1 MANTPTPKAPSPT
14 TPEPKGT
21 NKKHIPDKHR
31 FPVLVSGQFRF
42 STTDAI
48 GTQKS
53 IPTFIYR
60 AKITLAP
67 KRGKKFSNSA
77 VPWTIMAR
85 QLLSYVQMNDDKACI
100 LKKRT
105 NTSVNKISS
114 PEELPEHPE
123 LFMRDYA
130 YNTIFTDR
138 KVTFSIII
146 ATTKDF
152 YKTFKTG
159 YVLTKLIENNWS
171 VNETRL
177 ETQGKSVEIG
187 HLLRA
192 HNRFSNQ
199 VELIDEIKTLLHPMK
214 CDLDLSVTKPKD
226 VYVAED
232 EEIKVHTRWLTISCP
247 ADVAGG
253 LQETLMDK
261 WPQLIEQKYECF
273 NLRNIDFIPKN
284 NKLIGFSNRIQ
295 SMTEQNAFLSEFREV
310 VVLKNCK
317 DIEQDIT
324 ITSEMASILT
334 VPSLQGRIYKLK
346 TLLTQWQFDG
356 KQVIHAISR
365 DNTENMYTLLTAK
378 NNATE
383 LRRVLDKLIPLL
395 RVHKTLATLQ
405 VGGSKGTTNSKPTLS
420 KRAQQYLDT
429 KFKHTPRFIQRPS
442 SRAGTATT
450 ISSLTTEEDEQDN
463 NHPPH
468 ITSKQPKTIK
478 PMKNIVDF
486 TQQQEIREY
495 KHVLLQG
502 ENQSS
507 QNQGTNTTHSYNK
520 GDNSSLTTMDTLTD
534 HQVDSN
540 NSTITITQAA
550 NQLLKSKKF
559 AEHLQ
564 KLIAPQVNN
573 LIQPTIDKIT
583 HIEGR
588 VVELHDNV
596 ESNRNWQESNSKSQQ
611 NLQEDVATITQSLL
625 NMQRRAETSQSE
637 MQNSMNKM
645 IQIFGNE
652 RRPSPQRKRSATENE
667 ISATGSGEVNDEN
680 KWHQRKQQYSK
691 NKDNR
696 IDHDMDTYEESDEE
710 EALINNTN
718 DNKQSAVISQTQQL
732 GTAGKPIQFNEESFQ
747 SPTTRIEQGTKGP
760 EP

>member
-1 MANTPTPKAPSPT
+1 MANTPTPKTPAPT
-14 TPEPKGT
+14 TPASKET
-21 NKKHIPDKHR
+21 NLKQIPEKHR

-42 STTDAI
+42 STTEAI
-48 GTQKS
+48 GKQTS
-53 IPTFIYR
+53 IPTYR
-60 AKITLAP
+60 YRVKISLAP

-100 LKKRT
+100 LKKRP
-105 NTSVNKISS
+105 NTAVNKISS

-130 YNTIFTDR
+130 YNTVFSDK
-138 KVTFSIII
+138 KVTFSVLI
-146 ATTKDF
+146 ATTKTF
-152 YKTFKTG
+152 FKTFKTG
-159 YVLTKLIENNWS
+159 YVLSKLIENNWS
-171 VNETRL
+171 ANETRL

-199 VELIDEIKTLLHPMK
+199 VELIEEIKTLLKPMK

-226 VYVAED
+226 VYVSD
-232 EEIKVHTRWLTISCP
+232 SEEIKVHTRWLTISCP

-261 WPQLIEQKYECF
+261 WPQLNEEKYECF

-284 NKLIGFSNRIQ
+284 NKLIGFNERIH

-317 DIEQDIT
+317 NIEQDIT
-324 ITSEMASILT
+324 ITREMSTILT

-378 NNATE
+378 DNATE

-395 RVHKTLATLQ
+395 RVHKTLNTLQ
-405 VGGSKGTTNSKPTLS
+405 VGGSKGTTSTQPSLS
-420 KRAQQYLDT
+420 NRAQQYLT
-429 KFKHTPRFIQRPS
+429 RFNYAPLFIQRPP
-442 SRAGTATT
+442 SRTGTATT
-450 ISSLTTEEDEQDN
+450 VSSLTTEEEQDN
-463 NHPPH
+463 NQPPQQQ
-468 ITSKQPKTIK
+468 SKQPKSIK

-495 KHVLLQG
+495 KHVLLTG
-502 ENQSS
+502 DNPSNQKS
-507 QNQGTNTTHSYNK
+507 GTYNK
-520 GDNSSLTTMDTLTD
+520 NQNNEDNNSMSTMDTITD
-534 HQVDSN
+534 QIVKGN
-540 NSTITITQAA
+540 NNTMTITQAA

-564 KLIAPQVNN
+564 QLIAPQVND
-573 LIQPTIDKIT
+573 LIQPTIEKIT

-588 VVELHDNV
+588 VVQLHENV
-596 ESNRNWQESNSKSQQ
+596 EANKNWQESNSRSQQ
-611 NLQEDVATITQSLL
+611 NLQTDVATITQSLL
-625 NMQRRAETSQSE
+625 NMQQRAETNQLV
-637 MQNSMNKM
+637 MQESMNKM
-645 IQIFGNE
+645 LQIFGNE
-652 RRPSPQRKRSATENE
+652 RHASAQRKRPATENE
-667 ISATGSGEVNDEN
+667 ISATGSGEVNESSKWHPTRKQNYGDNQNQIDYNMETDGEFEEEDEN
-680 KWHQRKQQYSK
+680 MKAVIEKA
-691 NKDNR
+691 
-696 IDHDMDTYEESDEE
+696 DTL
-710 EALINNTN
+710 AI
-718 DNKQSAVISQTQQL
+718 ISQTQQI
-732 GTAGKPIQFNEESFQ
+732 GKAGKPIQINDKS
-747 SPTTRIEQGTKGP
+747 SHSLTKRDQGLKGP